1 MRILW
6 IGFGQAGGKITNTL
20 MGLGKK
26 HYDAVAINTEEAD
39 LVDLDNIP
47 KKVLIGKYKYRGR
60 GVGGDI
66 EVAAD
71 IAQKAVSQM
80 MDVIDVRNRQFDP
93 EAFWIAGGLGG
104 GTGAGGSCILA
115 KELKEIYNKPVYGL
129 AMLPSTTDMP
139 PGKEAL
145 HLSNA
150 LRSFEWWRKNFDNI
164 MLIDNQQYE
173 QRLDVRETIE
183 QMYERI
189 NKNVAKRITTL
200 LSAGEVRPAPQ
211 EVFNSSE
218 IIATL
223 GSDGDVS
230 TIGYKSERIR
240 LKSEF
245 WKGGIEPDSNELER
259 IIRDSTEAKALS
271 FPCDITGARN
281 AALIT
286 HARPEHLYTQAIIKG
301 RAYLEDRTKISKVRY
316 GDYPDKGSKSVSAT
330 TIISSI
336 SDLSRLD
343 QMRQR
348 VTELA

>member
-1 MRILW
+1 MRVLW
-6 IGFGQAGGKITNTL
+6 IGFGQAGGKVANTL
-20 MGLGKK
+20 MGMNKR

-39 LVDLDNIP
+39 LADLGNIST
-47 KKVLIGKYKYRGR
+47 KVLIGKYKHRGR
-60 GVGGDI
+60 GVGADI

-80 MDVIDVRNRQFDP
+80 MDVIDEHHRRFDA
-93 EAFWIAGGLGG
+93 EAFWIIGGLGG

-129 AMLPSTTDMP
+129 GMLPSTTDMP
-139 PGKEAL
+139 PDKEAL
-145 HLSNA
+145 YLSNA
-150 LRSFEWWRKNFDNI
+150 LRSFEWWRRYFDNI
-164 MLIDNQQYE
+164 LLVDNQQYE
-173 QRLDVRETIE
+173 QTLDVRETIE
-183 QMYERI
+183 QMYDRI
-189 NKNVAKRITTL
+189 NRSVAKRLTTV

-218 IIATL
+218 IVATL

-259 IIRDSTEAKALS
+259 IIQDSTDTKALS

-286 HARPEHLYTQAIIKG
+286 HGRPEHLFTQAILKG
-301 RAYLEDRTKISKVRY
+301 RAYLEDRTQISKIRY
-316 GDYPDKGSKSVSAT
+316 GDYPDRSSKSLSAT
-330 TIISSI
+330 TVISNI
-336 SDLSRLD
+336 NDFSRLD
-343 QMRQR
+343 YMRQR
-348 VTELA
+348 VAQLA

>member
-6 IGFGQAGGKITNTL
+6 IGFGQAGGKVVNTL
-20 MGLGKK
+20 MGFNQKF
-26 HYDAVAINTEEAD
+26 YDAVAINTEEAD
-39 LVDLDNIP
+39 LADLNHIH
-47 KKVLIGKYKYRGR
+47 KKVLIGRYKHRGR

-80 MDVIDVRNRQFDP
+80 MDVIDVQNRRFDP

-104 GTGAGGSCILA
+104 GTGAGGACVLA
-115 KELKEIYNKPVYGL
+115 KELKETYNKPVYALG
-129 AMLPSTTDMP
+129 MLPSTTDMP
-139 PGKEAL
+139 PEKEAL

-150 LRSFEWWRKNFDNI
+150 LRSFEWWRRYFDNI
-164 MLIDNQQYE
+164 MLVDNQQYE
-173 QRLDVRETIE
+173 QRMDVRESLE

-189 NKNVAKRITTL
+189 NQNVAKRITTL
-200 LSAGEVRPAPQ
+200 LSAGEIRPAPQ

-230 TIGYKSERIR
+230 AIGFKAERVR
-240 LKSEF
+240 TKAEF
-245 WKGGIEPDSNELER
+245 WKGGIDPDSNELER
-259 IIRDSTEAKALS
+259 IIQNSTETTSLT
-271 FPCDITGARN
+271 FPCDITGSKN

-286 HARPEHLYTQAIIKG
+286 HGRPEYLFTQAIIRG
-301 RAYLEDRTKISKVRY
+301 RAYLEDRTQISKVRY
-316 GDYPDKGSKSVSAT
+316 GDFPDKGSKTLSAT
-330 TIISSI
+330 TLFSSI
-336 SDLSRLD
+336 NDFSRLD

-348 VTELA
+348 VAQLA

>member
-1 MRILW
+1 MRVLW
-6 IGFGQAGGKITNTL
+6 IGFGQAGGKVVNTL
-20 MGLGKK
+20 MGMNKR
-26 HYDAVAINTEEAD
+26 HYDGVAINTEEAD
-39 LVDLDNIP
+39 LADLGNIP
-47 KKVLIGKYKYRGR
+47 TKVLIGKYKHRGR
-60 GVGGDI
+60 GVGANI

-80 MDVIDVRNRQFDP
+80 MDVIDEHHRRFDS

-129 AMLPSTTDMP
+129 GMLPSTTDMP
-139 PGKEAL
+139 PDKEAL

-150 LRSFEWWRKNFDNI
+150 LRSFEWWRRYFDNI
-164 MLIDNQQYE
+164 MLVDNQQYE
-173 QRLDVRETIE
+173 QKLDVRETIE
-183 QMYERI
+183 QMYQRI
-189 NKNVAKRITTL
+189 NRNVAKRLTTV

-245 WKGGIEPDSNELER
+245 WKGGIDPDSNELER
-259 IIRDSTEAKALS
+259 IIQDSTDAKALS

-286 HARPEHLYTQAIIKG
+286 HGRPEHLFTQAILKG
-301 RAYLEDRTKISKVRY
+301 RAYLEDRTQISKVRY
-316 GDYPDKGSKSVSAT
+316 GDYPDRTCKALAAT
-330 TIISSI
+330 TVISSI
-336 SDLSRLD
+336 NDFSRLD
-343 QMRQR
+343 YMRQR
-348 VTELA
+348 VAQLA

>member
-6 IGFGQAGGKITNTL
+6 IGFGQAGGKVVNTL
-20 MGLGKK
+20 MSLNLKF
-26 HYDAVAINTEEAD
+26 YEAVAINTEEAD
-39 LVDLDNIP
+39 LADLNHIP
-47 KKVLIGKYKYRGR
+47 KKVLIGRYKHKGR

-80 MDVIDVRNRQFDP
+80 MDVIDVQNRRFDP

-104 GTGAGGSCILA
+104 GTGAGGSCVLA
-115 KELKEIYNKPVYGL
+115 KELKETYNKPVYALGL
-129 AMLPSTTDMP
+129 LPSTTDMP
-139 PGKEAL
+139 PEKEAL

-150 LRSFEWWRKNFDNI
+150 LRSFEWWRRYFDNI
-164 MLIDNQQYE
+164 MLVDNQQYE
-173 QRLDVRETIE
+173 QRMDVRESLE

-189 NKNVAKRITTL
+189 NRNVAKRLTTL
-200 LSAGEVRPAPQ
+200 LSAGEIRPAPQ

-230 TIGYKSERIR
+230 AIGFKAERVRI
-240 LKSEF
+240 KAEF
-245 WKGGIEPDSNELER
+245 WKGGIDPDSNELER
-259 IIRDSTEAKALS
+259 IIQTSTETSSLT
-271 FPCDITGARN
+271 FPCDITGSKN

-286 HARPEHLYTQAIIKG
+286 HGRPEHLFTQAIIRG
-301 RAYLEDRTKISKVRY
+301 RAYLEDRAQVSKVRY
-316 GDYPDKGSKSVSAT
+316 GDFPDKGSKTLSAT
-330 TIISSI
+330 TLFSCIN
-336 SDLSRLD
+336 DFSRLD

-348 VTELA
+348 VAQLA

>member
-6 IGFGQAGGKITNTL
+6 VGFGQAGGKLANTM
-20 MGLGKK
+20 MGLNQK
-26 HYDAVAINTEEAD
+26 HYDAIAVNTEEAD
-39 LVDLDNIP
+39 LADLDNIP
-47 KKVLIGKYKYRGR
+47 RKVLIGKYKHRGR
-60 GVGGDI
+60 GVGADI

-71 IAQKAVSQM
+71 IAQKAVSQV
-80 MDVIDVRNRQFDP
+80 MDVIDGYNRRFDP
-93 EAFWIAGGLGG
+93 EAFWIAAGLGG
-104 GTGAGGSCILA
+104 GTGAGGSPILA
-115 KELKEIYNKPVYGL
+115 KELKEIYNKPVYAL
-129 AMLPSTTDMP
+129 ALLPSTTDMP
-139 PGKEAL
+139 PEKEAL
-145 HLSNA
+145 YLSNA
-150 LRSFEWWRKNFDNI
+150 LRSFEWWRRYFDNI
-164 MLIDNQQYE
+164 LLVDNQQYE
-173 QRLDVRETIE
+173 ARLDVRETIE

-189 NKNVAKRITTL
+189 NQDVAKRLTSV

-240 LKSEF
+240 LKAEF

-259 IIRDSTEAKALS
+259 IIRESTDVKALS

-286 HARPEHLYTQAIIKG
+286 RGRPEHLFTQAIIKG
-301 RAYLEDRTKISKVRY
+301 RAYLEERTQVSKVRY
-316 GDYPDKGSKSVSAT
+316 GDYPDKTAKSLSAT
-330 TIISSI
+330 TIVSSI
-336 SDLSRLD
+336 NDFSRLD

-348 VTELA
+348 VAQLV

>member
-6 IGFGQAGGKITNTL
+6 IGFGQAGGKLTNTL
-20 MGLGKK
+20 MGLHQK
-26 HYDAVAINTEEAD
+26 HYDAVAVNTEEAD
-39 LVDLDNIP
+39 LADLDNISRR
-47 KKVLIGKYKYRGR
+47 VLIGKYKHKGR
-60 GVGGDI
+60 GVGADI

-71 IAQKAVSQM
+71 IAQKSLSQI
-80 MDVIDVRNRQFDP
+80 MDVIDVHNRRFDP
-93 EAFWIAGGLGG
+93 EAFWITAGLAGGS
-104 GTGAGGSCILA
+104 GAGGSPILA
-115 KELKEIYNKPVYGL
+115 KELKEIYNKPVYAL

-139 PGKEAL
+139 PEKEAL
-145 HLSNA
+145 YLSNA
-150 LRSFEWWRKNFDNI
+150 LRSFEWWRRYFDNI
-164 MLIDNQQYE
+164 LLVDNQQYE

-183 QMYERI
+183 QMYDRI
-189 NKNVAKRITTL
+189 NQNIAKRITTV
-200 LSAGEVRPAPQ
+200 LSAGEIRPAPQ

-259 IIRDSTEAKALS
+259 IIQESTETRSLT
-271 FPCDITGARN
+271 FPCDISGARN

-286 HARPEHLYTQAIIKG
+286 HGRPDHLFTQAIIRG
-301 RAYLEDRTKISKVRY
+301 RAYLEDRTQVSKVRY
-316 GDYPDKGSKSVSAT
+316 GDYPDKGSKSLSAT

-336 SDLSRLD
+336 NDFSRLD

-348 VTELA
+348 VAQLV